1 MIRCDKCGTFYEEL
15 TQSNCP
21 KCGEKAHLSA
31 GKCLL
36 CGKESERGDVCQKC
50 VAAYQIT
57 GGADEQVPVKRKS
70 IVMPLI
76 VSLISLACIIG
87 LTMLILMPF
96 QSNDNEENAVS
107 QIVYDNGEYVI
118 KVLDLYLDGVCSS
131 EETRDKLEYF
141 SYNNKGEDSIDDSL
155 LDAHILNARLFLLR
169 NEISKVKEERNKIAD
184 MIGYE
189 EQLK

>member
-15 TQSNCP
+15 SHNNCP
-21 KCGEKAHLSA
+21 KCGEKAHMSA

-36 CGKESERGDVCQKC
+36 CGRDTERGDVCQQC

-57 GGADEQVPVKRKS
+57 VGTGEQESVKKKT

-76 VSLISLACIIG
+76 VFLISLACIIG

-96 QSNDNEENAVS
+96 QSDDEENAVS
-107 QIVYDNGEYVI
+107 QVVYDNGEYVV
-118 KVLDLYLDGVCSS
+118 KVLDLYLNGVCSS

-141 SYNNKGEDSIDDSL
+141 SHNNKGEDSIDDSL

-169 NEISKVKEERNKIAD
+169 NDISKVKEERNKIAD

-189 EQLK
+189 E

>member
-15 TQSNCP
+15 THSNCP

-36 CGKESERGDVCQKC
+36 CGRETERGDVCQQC
-50 VAAYQIT
+50 VMAYQIT
-57 GGADEQVPVKRKS
+57 EEVHQQRRIRKKS

-76 VSLISLACIIG
+76 VSLISVACIVG
-87 LTMLILMPF
+87 VTLMILMPVR
-96 QSNDNEENAVS
+96 NNEKLAVS
-107 QIVYDNGEYVI
+107 QVVYDNGEYVI
-118 KVLDLYLDGVCSS
+118 KIIDLYLDGVCSS

-141 SYNNKGEDSIDDSL
+141 SHNNKGEDSVDDTL
-155 LDAHILNARLFLLR
+155 LDTHVLNARLHLLR
-169 NEISKVKEERNKIAD
+169 DDISKVKEERNKIAD

-189 EQLK
+189 E